1 MFSAADLLA
10 GCGDGV
16 VDDQVC
22 LYRVFGKTPAC
33 QRTLSVSYI
42 SMEDILSCVLLN
54 IILFTSCICDR
65 ARVCF
70 MSCNKAFSTTL
81 SCGEID
87 RILWTENNKI
97 GHRYDHISAT
107 VINLILVRNYSQFHL
122 SRNSPIT
129 KIWRVPSWD
138 AHPFTIVQLS
148 LHFYKIYI

>member
-1 MFSAADLLA
+1 MFSATDLLA

-22 LYRVFGKTPAC
+22 LYRVFGQTPAC
-33 QRTLSVSYI
+33 QRTPSVSYI

-54 IILFTSCICDR
+54 IILFSSCFCDR

-87 RILWTENNKI
+87 RILWTENNKKWAQI
-97 GHRYDHISAT
+97 WPHKCDCDQ
-107 VINLILVRNYSQFHL
+107 L
-122 SRNSPIT
+122 NSGKELLPI
-129 KIWRVPSWD
+129 
-138 AHPFTIVQLS
+138 LS
-148 LHFYKIYI
+148 LKKFTNYKDIKSAKLGCASFYNSAAEFALL